1 MSTHYVWVNDSLIPA
16 DDAQVNISDLAVQRG
31 YGIFDFFMTIDSQP
45 VFLEDHL
52 DRFFRSAVL
61 MRLDIKM
68 SRDEVRS
75 RVNQLIKKN
84 NLSDSGIKIILTG
97 GFSPDGFNIAAPNLI
112 ITQQSFQI
120 PRTMHENGLSII
132 THEYQRQFAN
142 AKTLDYLQAIW
153 LQPVLK
159 EKKADDVLYHSNGLI
174 LECPR
179 ANFFIVTKDD
189 KVLTPESGMLKGVS
203 RKQVLEISAE
213 FYHTEARD
221 VTLDELRNAKE
232 AFITSTTKNIL
243 PVVKVDGKVLGDGR
257 PGAITRALAEKYS
270 GMIYGSSENQV
281 QTKRDSLI

>member
-1 MSTHYVWVNDSLIPA
+1 MSASYVWVNDSLIPA
-16 DDAQVNISDLAVQRG
+16 DEAQVNISDLAVQRG
-31 YGIFDFFMTIDSQP
+31 YGIFDFFMTIDGQP

-68 SRDEVRS
+68 SRDEVKS
-75 RVNQLIKKN
+75 RINQLIKKN

-97 GFSPDGFNIAAPNLI
+97 GFSEDGFNIAAPNLI

-120 PRTMHENGLSII
+120 PRTMQEHGVSVI

-159 EKKADDVLYHSNGLI
+159 EKKVDDVLYHSNGLI
-174 LECPR
+174 RECPR

-189 KVLTPESGMLKGVS
+189 QVLTPEFDMLKGVS
-203 RKQVLEISAE
+203 RKQVLEISAVT
-213 FYHTEARD
+213 YHTETRD

-243 PVVKVDGKVLGDGR
+243 PVVQVDGKFLGDGR
-257 PGAITRALAEKYS
+257 PGAVTRALAEKYN
-270 GMIYGSSENQV
+270 GMIYGS
-281 QTKRDSLI
+281 

>member
-1 MSTHYVWVNDSLIPA
+1 MSKLYVWVNDSLIPA
-16 DDAQVNISDLAVQRG
+16 DDAQVNISDLTVQRG
-31 YGIFDFFMTIDSQP
+31 YGIFDFFKTIDGQA

-52 DRFFRSAVL
+52 DRFFRSAVF

-68 SRDEVRS
+68 SRDEVSNRI
-75 RVNQLIKKN
+75 NQLIKKN

-120 PRTMHENGLSII
+120 PRIMPEHGVSVI

-159 EKKADDVLYHSNGLI
+159 EKKVDDVLYHSKGLI
-174 LECPR
+174 RECPR

-189 KVLTPESGMLKGVS
+189 QVLTPESDMLKGVS
-203 RKQVLEISAE
+203 RKQVLEISAGI
-213 FYHTEARD
+213 YHTEARD

-232 AFITSTTKNIL
+232 AFITSTTKNVL
-243 PVVKVDGKVLGDGR
+243 PVVQVDGKILGDGR
-257 PGAITRALAEKYS
+257 PGSVTRALAEKYN
-270 GMIYGSSENQV
+270 GMIYGS
-281 QTKRDSLI
+281 

>member
-1 MSTHYVWVNDSLIPA
+1 MGKLFVWVNDAFIPA
-16 DDAQVNISDLAVQRG
+16 DEAQVNISDLSIQRG
-31 YGIFDFFMTIDSQP
+31 YGIFDFFKTIDGQP

-68 SRDEVRS
+68 SRDEVKS
-75 RVNQLIKKN
+75 RVSQLIEKN

-120 PRTMHENGLSII
+120 PRTMHEHGVNVI

-159 EKKADDVLYHSNGLI
+159 EKKADDVLYHSSGL
-174 LECPR
+174 LRECPR

-189 KVLTPESGMLKGVS
+189 QVLTPESDMLKGVS
-203 RKQVLEISAE
+203 RKQVLEISAGM
-213 FYHTEARD
+213 YHTEARD

-243 PVVKVDGKVLGDGR
+243 PVVQVDGKILGDGK
-257 PGAITRALAEKYS
+257 PGTVTRALAEKYN
-270 GMIYGSSENQV
+270 GMIYGS
-281 QTKRDSLI
+281 

>member
-1 MSTHYVWVNDSLIPA
+1 MSKLYVWVNDAFIPA

-31 YGIFDFFMTIDSQP
+31 YGIFDFFKTIDGQP

-52 DRFFRSAVL
+52 DRFFRSALL

-68 SRDEVRS
+68 SRDEVKS
-75 RVNQLIKKN
+75 RISQLIEKN
-84 NLSDSGIKIILTG
+84 NLGDSGIKIILTG

-120 PRTMHENGLSII
+120 PRAMHEHGVSVI

-174 LECPR
+174 RECPR

-189 KVLTPESGMLKGVS
+189 QVLTPESDMLKGVS
-203 RKQVLEISAE
+203 RKQVLEISAGM
-213 FYHTEARD
+213 YQTEARD
-221 VTLDELRNAKE
+221 ITLDELRNAKE

-243 PVVKVDGKVLGDGR
+243 PVVQVDGRILGDGK
-257 PGAITRALAEKYS
+257 PGDVTRALAEKYK
-270 GMIYGSSENQV
+270 GMIYGS
-281 QTKRDSLI
+281 

>member
-16 DDAQVNISDLAVQRG
+16 DEAQVNISDLAVQRG
-31 YGIFDFFMTIDSQP
+31 YGIFDFFMTIDGQP

-68 SRDEVRS
+68 SRDEVKS
-75 RVNQLIKKN
+75 RINQLIKKN

-97 GFSPDGFNIAAPNLI
+97 GFSEDGFNIAAPNLI

-120 PRTMHENGLSII
+120 PRTMQEHGVSVI

-159 EKKADDVLYHSNGLI
+159 EKKVDDVLYHSNGLI
-174 LECPR
+174 RECPR

-189 KVLTPESGMLKGVS
+189 QVLTPEFDMLKGVS
-203 RKQVLEISAE
+203 RKQVLEISAVT
-213 FYHTEARD
+213 YHTETRD

-243 PVVKVDGKVLGDGR
+243 PVVQVDGKFLGDGR
-257 PGAITRALAEKYS
+257 PGAVTRALAEKYN
-270 GMIYGSSENQV
+270 GMIYGS
-281 QTKRDSLI
+281 